1 MSALK
6 DVSSGAQATSSRIQR
21 VVSPGG
27 IEAWL
32 VEEYTVPLIAVDC
45 SFAGG
50 SAQDGPGRSGL
61 GMLLRGLLDSGAGD
75 YNYAAFQEALD
86 EHAVELSFGIE
97 NDSFTADL
105 KTLVRHQDKAFE
117 LLKLALTQPRF
128 EQADVDRARAQLIAM
143 IKRQSKKPDTLASE
157 RWFKLA
163 FGNHPYATKR
173 AGDIAAL
180 EALTRDQIAAHA
192 RAIMARDNLKI
203 SVVGAI
209 DAKTLAGVLDRVFG
223 GLPAKAALGDVAH
236 VAPQGLGRT
245 EVIDLDIPQS
255 TINFGMGGLLRKDDD
270 FIAATVMNHVLGGG
284 SFTSRIWQEVRE
296 KRGLAYSVYLNLYPY
311 ERTGIFYGGTATKND
326 RAKEALDVIR
336 DEIAKMAAT
345 GPTDEELDKAKRY
358 LIGSYAL
365 RFDTSSKIAS
375 NLTMLQVEDLGI
387 DYTSRRNGLVEAV
400 GQVDAMRAAARLLGD
415 GKMLVT
421 AAGKPTGF

>member
-6 DVSSGAQATSSRIQR
+6 DPQTSVQGASSRIQR
-21 VVSPGG
+21 VISPGG

-50 SAQDGPGRSGL
+50 SAQDGAGRSGL
-61 GMLLRGLLDSGAGD
+61 GKLLRGLLDSGAGP
-75 YNYAAFQEALD
+75 YSYLEFQEALD
-86 EHAVELSFGIE
+86 EHAVELSFGMDD
-97 NDSFTADL
+97 DSLTVDL

-117 LLKLALTQPRF
+117 LLNLALTQARF
-128 EQADVDRARAQLIAM
+128 ETSDVDRARAQLVAM
-143 IKRQSKKPDTLASE
+143 IKRQSKKPDTLASHL
-157 RWFKLA
+157 WFKKA
-163 FGNHPYATKR
+163 FGAHPYAVT
-173 AGDIAAL
+173 GIPDVDAL
-180 EALTRDQIAAHA
+180 NALTRDQIVAHA

-209 DAKTLAGVLDRVFG
+209 SAATLAGVLDRVFG
-223 GLPAKAALGDVAH
+223 GLPAKASLVEIAH
-236 VAPQGLGRT
+236 VVPGGLGTT

-255 TINFGMGGLLRKDDD
+255 TINFGMGGLLIKDSDY
-270 FIAATVMNHVLGGG
+270 IAATVMNHVLGGG

-311 ERTGIFYGGTATKND
+311 DRTGIYYGGTATKND

-336 DEIAKMAAT
+336 DEIAKMVAT
-345 GPTDEELDKAKRY
+345 GPTEEELDKAKRY

-387 DYTSRRNGLVEAV
+387 DFSTRRSGLIGAV
-400 GQVDAMRAAARLLGD
+400 GQADARRAAARLLGSGD
-415 GKMLVT
+415 MLVT
-421 AAGKPTGF
+421 AAGKPAGL